1 MNILLGHPDPAR
13 REQGDRAL
21 DEIFGQPHPISDIE
35 ALVALNAA
43 ANARNDHD
51 PRIQTIWERA
61 AGVRQWDESF
71 YRTWFKTKFLERK
84 WPAAQK
90 VCTHPTFREKKKE
103 IYSDLIDAGSY
114 DVYEKVPSESRT
126 FLLEYNH
133 LRACW
138 GPSAR
143 K

>member
-1 MNILLGHPDPAR
+1 MNILLGHPDRAR
-13 REQGDRAL
+13 REQGGRAL
-21 DEIFGQPHPISDIE
+21 DEIFERPHPISDIE

-43 ANARNDHD
+43 ANARNDPD
-51 PRIQTIWERA
+51 PRIQLIWERA
-61 AGVRQWDESF
+61 AGVRQWDDAL

-90 VCTHPTFREKKKE
+90 VCIHPTFREKKKE
-103 IYSDLIDAGSY
+103 IYSDLIGAGSY
-114 DVYEKVPSESRT
+114 DVHEKVPPEPRT

-138 GPSAR
+138 GRSKR